1 MVRYESTRCRR
12 REFPAVLVEWLV
24 RNEGPP
30 DLFGNWLENEVCL
43 PENCR
48 HFDLLILIVML
59 PVQ

>member
-24 RNEGPP
+24 RNEEPP
-30 DLFGNWLENEVCL
+30 DLLGNWLENEVCL

-48 HFDLLILIVML
+48 HFDLIIML